1 MDIIEA
7 WAESQDFQIRLDSKG
22 KIIDYFDEEIRRE
35 NKPEERVRQKIA
47 CMLNK
52 DFRYPSELI
61 ALEKTIKIGVENK
74 RADIVIYRSPEDKKS
89 NNQGGILLI
98 AETKA
103 PNIKE
108 PDGQL
113 ISYISASS
121 AEGGF
126 WTNGESIVYYK
137 RNSNNSIEEYI
148 SIPKY
153 GEPWDAIGKHKKSDL
168 IIPFDLKLTFRR
180 CHNAMFRA
188 GIDSE
193 DVALDMTRILL
204 AKHEDEE
211 SADEDCMFRM
221 TQEEYADANK
231 RHIACNRVRN
241 LFYSVRDRF
250 PDVFSKNEEI
260 TVSDE
265 QLAIVISQLQQYAFL
280 DSPYDVIGTAYEIY
294 VASHLKG
301 ERGQYFTNRLVVNMM
316 VKMVNPSDS
325 AIVLDPSC
333 GSGGFL
339 IATMNYIFQK
349 VDSSSRSQ
357 SAKDTIKR
365 RVVHQLFGIDISPKL
380 VKIAKA
386 NMLLGKDG
394 HGGIER
400 VDSLK
405 ETDKLSASF
414 REKCGFGM
422 PTIILSNPPFGS
434 GHELR
439 IKSRQV
445 LEKFD
450 VGKVWALNDQG
461 ELYYEDDKYHEGI
474 GVAPEVLFAEQYLNW
489 IKDDGIICFVIAKGQ
504 LDNREAYLMRH
515 KYLTETQILAVIN
528 LHEDTFQPFCGS
540 KAAVILAKKC
550 IPPKDYK
557 IFMAI
562 SNKVGQTSRGASVLK
577 TNAEGS
583 PIIENGHFVLDEDLS
598 DIAESYISFQN
609 GELKESEYRFTISN
623 TEIDKESLS
632 LNPIHYLPKYNEAL
646 ERIMEI
652 RENDAF
658 DVVPLSSIADVYNGP
673 RFKRPYADQGVT
685 SGEGIRK
692 YFTGT
697 AMTQLNSEN
706 VKYLDEKKCTK
717 AQKAQLDFLTIHKG
731 YILISDSGTL
741 GRVTYAL
748 NQHEG
753 HVATNNLIRVV
764 IDDENLRGYVF
775 QYLKS
780 DIGQSLM
787 LKNSYGTNQEHLEP
801 DEIRDVLVPIPKD
814 RSIVDKIGGTVIQSI
829 NNLENSID
837 KNNKADNMFNK
848 LIYRDMTSCKL
859 DLEPLDLEEN

>member
-1 MDIIEA
+1 MDVIEA
-7 WAESQDFQIRLDSKG
+7 WAESQDFQLRLDSKG

-35 NKPEERVRQKIA
+35 NKPEERVRQKMA
-47 CMLNK
+47 CILHK
-52 DFRYPSELI
+52 DFRYPINVIS
-61 ALEKTIKIGVENK
+61 LEKTIKIGVENK
-74 RADIVIYRSPEDKKS
+74 RADIVIYRTPFDKKV
-89 NNQGGILLI
+89 NNQGGIFLI
-98 AETKA
+98 AEIKA

-113 ISYISASS
+113 IAYISASS
-121 AEGGF
+121 AEGGL
-126 WTNGESIVYYK
+126 WTNGENIVYYK
-137 RNSNNSIEEYI
+137 RNSDNTIEEYI

-168 IIPFDLKLTFRR
+168 IVPIDLKLTFRR

-211 SADEDCMFRM
+211 SAEEDCKFRM
-221 TQEEYADANK
+221 TQEEYADKEK
-231 RHIACNRVRN
+231 RKIACDRVRK
-241 LFYSVRDRF
+241 LFFDVRDRF

-265 QLAIVISQLQQYAFL
+265 QLSIVISQLQPYAFL

-316 VKMVNPSDS
+316 VKMANPTDS
-325 AIVLDPSC
+325 SVILDPSC

-339 IATMNYIFQK
+339 IASMNYIFDK
-349 VDSSSRSQ
+349 INNSSRTQ
-357 SAKDTIKR
+357 NAKDTIKR

-414 REKCGFGM
+414 LEKCGFGM
-422 PTIILSNPPFGS
+422 PTVILSNPPFGS

-439 IKSRQV
+439 VKSKQV

-450 VGKVWALNDQG
+450 VGKVWALNDKG
-461 ELYYEDDKYHEGI
+461 ELYYEKDKFHEGI
-474 GVAPEVLFAEQYLNW
+474 GVAPEILFAEQYLKW
-489 IKDDGIICFVIAKGQ
+489 IKDEGIICFVIAKGQ

-550 IPPKDYK
+550 TPPKDYK

-577 TNAEGS
+577 TNAEGT
-583 PIIENGHFVLDEDLS
+583 PLVENGHLVLDEDLGE
-598 DIAESYISFQN
+598 IATAYLKFQK

-623 TEIDKESLS
+623 TDIDKETLS

-646 ERIMEI
+646 EKILEI
-652 RENDAF
+652 REKDDF
-658 DVVPLSSIADVYNGP
+658 DVVPLSSLADVYNGP
-673 RFKRPYADQGVT
+673 RFKRPYADNGVT
-685 SGEGIRK
+685 SGDGIRK

-697 AMTQLNSEN
+697 AMTQLNSDN
-706 VKYLDEKKCTK
+706 VKYLDEKKCSK
-717 AQKAQLDFLTIHKG
+717 IQKAQLDLLTIHKG
-731 YILISDSGTL
+731 YILVSDSGTL

-748 NQHEG
+748 EQHEG
-753 HVATNNLIRVV
+753 HVATNNLIRIV
-764 IDDENLRGYVF
+764 IEDENLRGYVF

-780 DIGQSLM
+780 DLGQSLM

-801 DEIRDVLVPIPKD
+801 AEIKDVLVPIPKN
-814 RSIVDKIGGTVIQSI
+814 RSIIDRIGGTVIKSI
-829 NNLENSID
+829 NNLECSIEQ
-837 KNNKADNMFNK
+837 NNKADKMFN
-848 LIYRDMTSCKL
+848 
-859 DLEPLDLEEN
+859 DLYKIK

>member
-7 WAESQDFQIRLDSKG
+7 WAESQDFQIKLDSKG
-22 KIIDYFDEEIRRE
+22 KIIDYLDEDIRRE
-35 NKPEERVRQKIA
+35 NKPEERVRQKMA
-47 CMLNK
+47 CILNK
-52 DFRYPSELI
+52 DFRYPKELI
-61 ALEKTIKIGVENK
+61 ALERSIKIGIETK
-74 RADIVIYRSPEDKKS
+74 RADIVIYKSIEAKKS
-89 NNQGGILLI
+89 NNQGCILLI
-98 AETKA
+98 AEIKA

-113 ISYISASS
+113 ISYLSASS

-126 WTNGESIVYYK
+126 WTNGDTIVYYK
-137 RNSNNSIEEYI
+137 KNEGNTIEEYI

-168 IIPFDLKLTFRR
+168 VPPIDLKLTFKR

-193 DVALDMTRILL
+193 DIALDMTRILL

-211 SADEDCMFRM
+211 SSDEDCKFRM
-221 TQEEYADANK
+221 TQEEYKDLSK
-231 RHIACNRVRN
+231 RKLACNRVRS
-241 LFYSVRDRF
+241 LFKDVRERF
-250 PDVFSKNEEI
+250 PDVFTATEEI

-265 QLAIVISQLQQYAFL
+265 QLAIVISQLQHYAFL

-316 VKMVNPSDS
+316 VKMVAPNDTS
-325 AIVLDPSC
+325 IILDPSC

-339 IATMNYIFQK
+339 IAAMNQIFKNIDVSARTQT
-349 VDSSSRSQ
+349 
-357 SAKDTIKR
+357 AKDVIKR
-365 RVVHQLFGIDISPKL
+365 RVVHQLFGVDISPKL

-400 VDSLK
+400 SDSLK
-405 ETDKLSASF
+405 GTEGLSASF
-414 REKCGFGM
+414 KERCGLKM
-422 PTIILSNPPFGS
+422 PSIILSNPPFGA

-439 IKSRQV
+439 IKNRQV

-450 VGKVWALNDQG
+450 VGKTWYLNENG
-461 ELYYEDDKYHEGI
+461 ELCCEEDKYNEGI
-474 GVAPEVLFAEQYLNW
+474 GVAPEILFAEQYLKW
-489 IKDDGIICFVIAKGQ
+489 IKDDGLICFVIAKGQ
-504 LDNREAYLMRH
+504 LDNREAMIMRS
-515 KYLTETQILAVIN
+515 KYLTETQILAIIN

-550 IPPKDYK
+550 TPPRDYK

-562 SNKVGQTSRGASVLK
+562 SNKVGQTSRGASILK
-577 TNAEGS
+577 TNAEGE
-583 PIIENGHFVLDEDLS
+583 PLVENGHLVLDEDLS
-598 DIAESYISFQN
+598 EIAEAYKQFQH
-609 GELKESEYRFTISN
+609 GELVESEFRFTISN
-623 TEIDKESLS
+623 TDIDKESLS
-632 LNPIHYLPKYNEAL
+632 FNPIHYLPKYNYAL
-646 ERIMEI
+646 QKVLELRER
-652 RENDAF
+652 DDF
-658 DVVPLSSIADVYNGP
+658 DVVPLSALAEVYNGP
-673 RFKRPYADQGVT
+673 RFKRPYADTGVV

-697 AMTQLNSEN
+697 AMTQLNSDN

-717 AQKAQLDFLTIHKG
+717 AQKKQLELLTVHKG
-731 YILISDSGTL
+731 YILVSDSGTL

-748 NQHEG
+748 DQHDG
-753 HVATNNLIRVV
+753 HVATNNLIRIV
-764 IDDENLRGYVF
+764 IEDENLRGYVF
-775 QYLKS
+775 QYLRS

-801 DEIRDVLVPIPKD
+801 DVIKDILVPVPKD
-814 RSIVDKIGGTVIQSI
+814 INTLNEIGEAVIESIR
-829 NNLENSID
+829 NLESSIILN
-837 KNNKADNMFNK
+837 KKADNLFNQ
-848 LIYRDMTSCKL
+848 LF
-859 DLEPLDLEEN
+859 

>member
-1 MDIIEA
+1 MDVIEA
-7 WAESQDFQIRLDSKG
+7 WAESQDFQIKLDSKG
-22 KIIDYFDEEIRRE
+22 KIIDYFDESIRRE
-35 NKPEERVRQKIA
+35 NKPEERVRQKTA
-47 CMLNK
+47 CMLHK
-52 DFRYPSELI
+52 DFCYPIDRI
-61 ALEKTIKIGVENK
+61 ALERSIKIGSETK
-74 RADIVIYRSPEDKKS
+74 RADIVIYKSPSDKQA
-89 NNQGGILLI
+89 NNQGGIFLI
-98 AETKA
+98 AEIKA

-121 AEGGF
+121 AEGGL
-126 WTNGESIVYYK
+126 WTNGDNILYYK
-137 RNSNNSIEEYI
+137 RNSDNSIEEYI
-148 SIPKY
+148 CIPKF

-168 IIPFDLKLTFRR
+168 IQPVDLKLTFKR

-211 SADEDCMFRM
+211 SADEDCKFRM
-221 TQEEYADANK
+221 TQEEYSDPQK
-231 RHIACNRVRN
+231 RKIACARVRS
-241 LFYSVRDRF
+241 LFSDVRDRF
-250 PDVFSKNEEI
+250 PDVFSSNEVI

-265 QLAIVISQLQQYAFL
+265 QLAIVISQLQAYAFL

-316 VKMVNPSDS
+316 VRMVNPNDS
-325 AIVLDPSC
+325 SVILDPSC

-339 IATMNYIFQK
+339 IAAMNYIFSK
-349 VDSSSRSQ
+349 IDTSSRSQ

-405 ETDKLSASF
+405 DTDKLSASF
-414 REKCGFGM
+414 LEKCGFGK

-439 IKSRQV
+439 IKSKQV

-450 VGKVWALNDQG
+450 VGKVWSLNDNG
-461 ELYYEDDKYHEGI
+461 ELCCEDDKYNEGI
-474 GVAPEVLFAEQYLNW
+474 GIAPEVLFAEQYLKW
-489 IKDDGIICFVIAKGQ
+489 IKDNGIVCFVIAKGQ
-504 LDNREAYLMRH
+504 LDNREAYIMRR
-515 KYLTETQILAVIN
+515 KYLAETQILAIIN

-550 IPPKDYK
+550 VPPSDYR

-562 SNKVGQTSRGASVLK
+562 SNKVGQTSRGASILK
-577 TNAEGS
+577 TNAEGI
-583 PIIENGHFVLDEDLS
+583 PVVEDGHLLLDEDLS
-598 DIAESYISFQN
+598 DIAEAYNKFQN
-609 GELKESEYRFTISN
+609 GELKESEFRFSISN
-623 TEIDKESLS
+623 KDIDQESLS
-632 LNPIHYLPKYNEAL
+632 FNPIHYLPKYNEAL
-646 ERIMEI
+646 QKVLELGERE
-652 RENDAF
+652 DF
-658 DVVPLSSIADVYNGP
+658 DVVPLSSVADVYNGP
-673 RFKRPYADQGVT
+673 RFKRPYADTGVT
-685 SGEGIRK
+685 TGPGIRK

-697 AMTQLNSEN
+697 AMTQLNSDN

-717 AQKAQLDFLTIHKG
+717 AQKAQLEDLTIHKG
-731 YILISDSGTL
+731 YILVSDSGTL

-748 NQHEG
+748 NQHDG
-753 HVATNNLIRVV
+753 HVATNNLIRIV
-764 IDDENLRGYVF
+764 IEDEYMRGYIY

-801 DEIRDVLVPIPKD
+801 DEIKDILVPIPKD
-814 RSIVDKIGGTVIQSI
+814 RNKINEIGSIVLHSI
-829 NNLENSID
+829 ENLESSIEQNSQ
-837 KNNKADNMFNK
+837 ADQLFHM
-848 LIYRDMTSCKL
+848 LYY
-859 DLEPLDLEEN
+859 